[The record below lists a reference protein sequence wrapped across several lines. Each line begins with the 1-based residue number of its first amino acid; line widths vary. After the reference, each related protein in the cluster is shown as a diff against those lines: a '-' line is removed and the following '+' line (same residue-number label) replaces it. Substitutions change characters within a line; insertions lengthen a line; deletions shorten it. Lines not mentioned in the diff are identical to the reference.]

1 MAKCSETPML
11 TSYMRV
17 TVISRGMND
26 LCGVLVQVRYIEWFY
41 TNSIARVECENLY
54 MVPLSRAVYEVV
66 VEQVLKRVQCK
77 GRNVYK
83 MVQAEKHEEQV
94 SLQTWRTPV
103 YVAVPV
109 IGESGYVAATW
120 LFVSA

>member
-1 MAKCSETPML
+1 
-11 TSYMRV
+11 
-17 TVISRGMND
+17 
-26 LCGVLVQVRYIEWFY
+26 
-41 TNSIARVECENLY
+41 

-66 VEQVLKRVQCK
+66 VEQVLKRVQCR

-109 IGESGYVAATW
+109 IGEPGYVAATW
-120 LFVSA
+120 DSYSAICMARRYSALCFCYIGLTDHV